1 MSAAPAAAWNKADLL
16 AWLARHAEVLE
27 PGVRLLEPLPESL
40 RRLGADA
47 AGHDP
52 LGRPVLL
59 LLGEADGPA
68 ELLERVLQLATR
80 ARADAGALAPWFAR
94 PREPRIFLVAPELSA
109 ELRGRLSLISSG
121 LSLRAWSLHLEGK
134 TVERPRLVSHLPEV
148 MENPLG
154 QAPAAPALSQAL
166 LRRLLSAVGHVRP
179 RIEVLGAG
187 WPLIFMGVRGAC
199 AALHRD
205 GDDLCFVNER
215 AARRT
220 EVLRLADEESVDR
233 ALDVLLREQFS
244 AASTA

>member
-1 MSAAPAAAWNKADLL
+1 MSNAAAASWNRADLL

-40 RRLGADA
+40 RLIGADA

-59 LLGEADGPA
+59 LLGDGGSPE
-68 ELLERVLQLATR
+68 ELLERLLRLATR

-94 PREPRIFLVAPELSA
+94 PREPRLFLVAPELGA
-109 ELRGRLSLISSG
+109 ELRGRLSLISGG
-121 LSLRAWSLHLEGK
+121 LSLRAWSLQLEGK
-134 TVERPRLVSHLPEV
+134 AVERPRLLSHLPETL
-148 MENPLG
+148 ENPLG

-166 LRRLLSAVGHVRP
+166 LRRLLSAAGHVRP
-179 RIEVLGAG
+179 RVEILGSG
-187 WPLIFMGVRGAC
+187 WPLLFMGVRGAC

-205 GDDLCFVNER
+205 GEELFFVTER

-244 AASTA
+244 AVGSA